1 VTDVVSFGAFVGV
14 DGGVEGLVHVSEMLD
29 GFSPEQAVSKGE
41 RVLVRVLRVDA
52 ARRWMGLSL
61 RDVSVGESEEWM
73 GQEDEIPEAPP
84 EGGID
89 LSATVKQECEVEGE
103 WEGSEVAPSVGYATS
118 DRTWDRLF
126 PSIASSTMGRR

>member
-73 GQEDEIPEAPP
+73 GQEGGIPGAPP

-89 LSATVKQECEVEGE
+89 LSASVK
-103 WEGSEVAPSVGYATS
+103 
-118 DRTWDRLF
+118 
-126 PSIASSTMGRR
+126 